1 MAGYKINRITSD
13 VKIALSELLREVKDP
28 RVSKL
33 LSIVKVDL
41 SGDLSYAT
49 VYVSAIEGFE
59 TTVSSVK
66 ALKGA
71 SGFLRRE
78 LGTRLKLRK
87 VPELRFVA
95 DDSINVSANISKI
108 IDSFGTSQN
117 NDEVSEEDNKDEE

>member
-13 VKIALSELLREVKDP
+13 IKIALSELLREIKDP

-33 LSIVKVDL
+33 LSIVKVDV

-49 VYVSAIEGFE
+49 VYVSAIEGYE
-59 TTVSSVK
+59 TTVASVK

-71 SGFLRRE
+71 AGFLRKE
-78 LGTRLKLRK
+78 LGARLTLRK

-95 DDSINVSANISKI
+95 DDSIEQSANISHI
-108 IDSFGTSQN
+108 IESFGG
-117 NDEVSEEDNKDEE
+117 EEKNEK